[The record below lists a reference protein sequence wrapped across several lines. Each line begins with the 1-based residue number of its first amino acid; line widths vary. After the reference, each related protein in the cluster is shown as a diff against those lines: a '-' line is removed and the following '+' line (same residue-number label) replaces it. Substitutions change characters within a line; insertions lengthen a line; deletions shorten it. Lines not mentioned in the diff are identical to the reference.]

1 MSDVTTLSQR
11 LSNLDVSPQFDSYSK
26 VIIHVS
32 DDAVIEVGNDDGRTL
47 ELDNPFGTQAMAQ
60 TILDSLRGFQY
71 QPYEATGALLDPAAE
86 IGDAANMRGNY
97 GGIYTRSRTFGRLM
111 KADISAPHDEEIN
124 HEYKYESPQKR
135 QFKRQI
141 DDVKAS
147 LIIDN
152 DRIDASVSQTGGSS
166 SSFGWSLTSNAHR
179 WYANGQEVMAITASG
194 LSVKGNV
201 QATTGK
207 IGGFNI
213 SASAIWN
220 NISSFG
226 GSQSTGVYVGTN
238 GIQLGQRF
246 KVDSSGN
253 VSASNMTLSGTLKIG
268 STTITADNLRLGAER
283 ANSGYSAWNGTTST
297 VNSSGSYWSG
307 GASYGYNYNNATVNN
322 TSNYPSYFTAGYIY
336 AKTGMSAG
344 GTISASA
351 LGCLTLRVGGYDVS
365 WKNAT
370 LRTSTGG
377 TITIYYLGR

>member
-111 KADISAPHDEEIN
+111 KADISAPCDEEIN
-124 HEYKYESPQKR
+124 HEYKYESPQER

-147 LIIDN
+147 LIIAN

-283 ANSGYSAWNGTTST
+283 ANSGYSSWNGTTST

-307 GASYGYNYNNATVNN
+307 GASYGYGYGNAISRSSGV
-322 TSNYPSYFTAGYIY
+322 YPSYFRASDIY
-336 AKTGMSAG
+336 AENGLSTGYVNCTGNCTVSG
-344 GTISASA
+344 
-351 LGCLTLRVGGYDVS
+351 RFYVGGNQAS
-365 WKNAT
+365 WQTKTINGAT
-370 LRTSTGG
+370 IR
-377 TITIYYLGR
+377 YLGR